1 MGGASIL
8 SASRQMRLLKNSMIT
23 SRALAASFCLA
34 GAWLCTSPAVAQQE
48 VYSTS
53 DDVIVNPVPGSGVLL
68 YPGGKYGRV
77 VRPLLQPGQAYPGAT
92 EAPIHLH
99 MPYKHVARKAKPAA
113 PAAPPTAVATA
124 EPAGPTETPDSPA
137 QAATNIPG
145 FDSGLPPQTP
155 AAPPTRA
162 PAMAAPKPAV
172 TQAAKPAVAQAPKPA
187 MAQAPRP
194 MMAQAPKPAAAQG
207 QKPAVA
213 QAPKPMVAQ
222 APKPAMPRGFTPV
235 VAQVQKPIAAPAA
248 MQPAPAP
255 AAATTAS
262 GIPFSL
268 APERPIQPPAMGPA
282 RVASNPPPQAQPQAQ
297 APAPMHLASNQPP
310 PAQTPTPDQGLAGL
324 VRQSQILFGPGVADP
339 VPESIDAIK
348 GLATP
353 LNSALAAGATRV
365 QVVAY
370 GGSRG
375 DKSSDARRL
384 SLKRALII
392 RQLLID
398 GGVPS
403 GRIDVRAMGGT
414 TDSEPTDRVDI
425 FTKA

>member
-8 SASRQMRLLKNSMIT
+8 SASRMMRLLKNSMIT

-34 GAWLCTSPAVAQQE
+34 GAWLCASPAIAQQE
-48 VYSTS
+48 IYSTN

-77 VRPLLQPGQAYPGAT
+77 MRPLLQPGQPYPGAT
-92 EAPIHLH
+92 EPPIHLH
-99 MPYKHVARKAKPAA
+99 MPYKHVARKAKPVT

-124 EPAGPTETPDSPA
+124 EPAGPTEAPDSPA

-145 FDSGLPPQTP
+145 FESGLPAQAPVAPPKP
-155 AAPPTRA
+155 AA
-162 PAMAAPKPAV
+162 AAPKPA
-172 TQAAKPAVAQAPKPA
+172 AAQMPKPVVAQAPKPA
-187 MAQAPRP
+187 MAQAPKP
-194 MMAQAPKPAAAQG
+194 MMAQAPKPSASQG
-207 QKPAVA
+207 Q
-213 QAPKPMVAQ
+213 KPMVAQ
-222 APKPAMPRGFTPV
+222 APRPMVAQATKPAMPRGFTPV
-235 VAQVQKPIAAPAA
+235 VAQVRKPVAAPAT
-248 MQPAPAP
+248 QPTPAP
-255 AAATTAS
+255 AATSTAA

-268 APERPIQPPAMGPA
+268 APERPIQPPAMAPA
-282 RVASNPPPQAQPQAQ
+282 RVANNPPPQAP
-297 APAPMHLASNQPP
+297 APAPMRVASNQPP
-310 PAQTPTPDQGLAGL
+310 PAQTPTPDQGMAGL

-348 GLATP
+348 GLASP

-414 TDSEPTDRVDI
+414 TDAEPTDRVDI